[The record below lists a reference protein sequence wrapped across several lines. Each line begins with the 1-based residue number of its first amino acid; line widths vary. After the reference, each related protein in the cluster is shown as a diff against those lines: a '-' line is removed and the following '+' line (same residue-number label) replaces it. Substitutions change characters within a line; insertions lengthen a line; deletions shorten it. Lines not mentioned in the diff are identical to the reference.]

1 MTYAIVAGLCAA
13 GAGFFGK
20 LPSLSEE
27 QQVRRLL
34 GEE

>member
-1 MTYAIVAGLCAA
+1 MTYAVIAGLCAA

-27 QQVRRLL
+27 QQVRNRR
-34 GEE
+34 